1 MQSGEGGVGQ
11 GNKRTGEQCRVFPAV
26 PVAAASHPPI
36 PALCSPSTS
45 RMYGV
50 RFKITSS
57 HREMRGNIFGRYT
70 CWLLPSVF
78 ELWEGRKPSCR
89 RRRPR
94 ADVLPPL
101 NLERNSHCCSSLAR
115 FLPLLCHLQTS
126 TMHHALGVSE
136 IITQIFSY
144 LPTSSNTENARVCK
158 DWSDTALDLVWA
170 EIGDLDGIW
179 GSLVETKMDVDG
191 KLVRQMN
198 LFWLHLNRD
207 NLYLGIPAD
216 PYSGRLEAFL
226 N

>member
-1 MQSGEGGVGQ
+1 
-11 GNKRTGEQCRVFPAV
+11 
-26 PVAAASHPPI
+26 
-36 PALCSPSTS
+36 
-45 RMYGV
+45 
-50 RFKITSS
+50 
-57 HREMRGNIFGRYT
+57 
-70 CWLLPSVF
+70 
-78 ELWEGRKPSCR
+78 
-89 RRRPR
+89 
-94 ADVLPPL
+94 
-101 NLERNSHCCSSLAR
+101 
-115 FLPLLCHLQTS
+115 
-126 TMHHALGVSE
+126 MHHALGVSE

-144 LPTSSNTENARVCK
+144 LPTSSNAENAPVCK

-226 N
+226 D